1 MEETLS
7 PVLSLAPQPEQS
19 QEPLDS
25 CAQAADT
32 ETQAEAECLEPEDNG
47 SKEQLEES
55 DQSPKTT
62 GEVRKTWGFRRTT
75 IAKRDMPV
83 EAVVEPQESRGGAVR
98 RSGRQ
103 SKRTDKLEE
112 FLSSTAKRAA
122 RRSGPSSIESGDPP
136 SQTPTDAETASEA
149 SFDGNADAK
158 AAEDKSPS
166 PERRTRSGTRKQ
178 PAGKARGGRMT
189 RSRGGGATGTKDD
202 GSSENDEDSEDDAG
216 TKDQPQ
222 NQSQE
227 GTPEDGTEDCPKIE
241 VKEGGDLTQ
250 VGPEPEP
257 EKQEQQEEEE
267 EEKPEELEGEKVK
280 EEPKR
285 ETGKDS
291 EEEDK
296 EKPPGGFVKRGPI
309 RTYTNK
315 KKVAPI
321 KSTPVT
327 PAVGKPPPAPA
338 MKGAFTARR
347 EPNRPNAQPST
358 QNRRSPEGP
367 GDDEEDDDSL
377 TTTSATS
384 SSSSSDSEEAGYDPN
399 ALYCI
404 CRQKHNKRFMI
415 CCDRC
420 EEWFHGDCV
429 GITEARGRLMER
441 NGEDY
446 VCPNCTARKSQV
458 LRPATGALATGLD
471 AAKALAES
479 RRVESGSG
487 VNHASVASMLGGAA
501 EEKLGDDPGIKGR
514 IEKATNPTGK
524 KKIKIFQP
532 QALQQTAGLRSP
544 PAADQKVAP
553 NAEQKVASMVEV
565 KTSPSLGTDQAVEVK
580 ADTSSLPKCIGTGC
594 ENNAQPDSVYC
605 GNVCIL
611 KHAAAAMKSFTDAKE
626 PKEEAPGQRKPSTKS
641 TAKRSAAG
649 GKTAKAIAEESEE
662 DYSESDSEEDSDDEQ
677 HGEEDDDDES
687 AREHPPPA
695 AAASWSCDHNYNAV
709 TPEKTTPISP
719 TVLNKKLPPKE
730 EKQSEKVKE
739 QEQAPAEKPA
749 ASTTPVK
756 NKRSP
761 AIKPAKAKGR
771 KASPQGSSRATRK
784 QATAASKPGPK
795 SKKPG
800 APSAPTPSTFQGG
813 PVHITGALR
822 VTKSNF
828 TIPKKQA
835 PQKDP
840 PSNSHSSS
848 SSRGPSSSSAS
859 SAPSVPSSS
868 RPSQPTAS
876 PAPPGAPAGPPNNQM
891 RQNIRRSLTD
901 ILYKRVSDSDDLKM
915 TESEVG
921 RMAVSIEKEMFNLC
935 MNTDSKYKNKYR
947 SLMFNLKDP
956 KNKGLF
962 YRVVWGDVSPFRLVR
977 LSAEELLSREISE
990 WRKSDSESHS
1000 SSGRSHSGYSKSGH
1014 RRESSSHSL
1023 DLEDAPPTSDADDQ
1037 EESSCAPSSSAPGS
1051 AVETPDIFS
1060 SMLND
1065 TTAEHKNHIFDIN
1078 CKICTGQKSEDEPA
1092 AKKAKLAKKPEAK
1105 PPRQES
1111 RSSREAPPA
1120 AYQPHMPAAYPP
1132 PGPQAYQHQDTL
1144 SYHKTQ
1150 PVYQPS
1156 MDAPVHSEPQAQ
1168 PMLYQDDFGGLVQPV
1183 MTPAPIA
1190 MPTVSSVSITRRDPR
1205 MARHGASVTVT
1216 QTPSQT
1222 PPVLPLSSSEP
1233 ANPLVVVPVE
1243 PALKGPL
1250 PMPPAPPPSVTPSK
1264 AAKSSSND
1272 PPLEGETAIF
1282 LHGQEKIWKGFI
1294 NMQSVAKFATK
1305 AFLVSGSFEYLKED
1319 LPDTI
1324 HIGGRISPS
1333 TVWDYVGKLKTS
1345 LSKELCLIRFHP
1357 ATEEEEA
1364 AYVSLYSYFSS
1375 RKRFGV
1381 VANNNRR
1388 IKDLY
1393 LIPLSALD
1401 PLPSKLLPFDGPG
1414 LEPARPNL
1422 LLGLLICQKDKKRAG
1437 ALLEHEEK
1445 RSKLQAKDMED
1456 TGLPKPLTSIKAE
1469 RTIRSSLEIPF
1480 STTPPGSPPPLSTPG
1495 PAGISSIF
1503 SLLSSVKAPAA
1514 MAAPLGT
1521 DSLSALGVA
1530 GSSAASATPLQTILN
1545 TLFGKKKQDSEA
1557 SDSPSQPGGEPSGAP
1572 ATLLDPIVQQFG
1584 QISKERQEEE
1594 EEEEDD
1600 RPYDP
1605 EEEYDPGS
1613 GYSAPLKPAHA
1624 ATEPVVHK
1632 PAEAVA
1638 VEPDD
1643 VAYDPEDDSI
1653 FDEVKPAVP
1662 PPAKATGTNGP
1673 PKDVT
1678 DKVISAPFSLP
1689 DALLTKTL
1697 LANSHLLQLGKK
1709 VEELVKASSVV
1720 PVINQRRDPRQALA
1734 SKRLPS
1740 QEEQPQQE
1748 PEEAKEKERAST
1760 PPAEMPPPS
1769 QQEAQEPELA
1779 KMDKVQ
1785 VSEQSEEEKIPLVF
1799 LPQQEKKEDVL
1810 PFMESDIEEVSIPLL
1825 GEHEDPDVKAT
1836 FIEEQEDDKEEEK
1849 AEEME
1854 AEPFM
1859 VETEEDKF
1867 SLWPNSEHILKT
1879 AEDSKY
1885 EEDPDYYDDSED
1897 TMTSSIPVLTQSAA
1911 MGDHSSHMPH
1921 MPPSGYNSN
1930 KYRPQADLPKPASFP
1945 PPHVGIPPMQGPP
1958 SMNRPPPISI
1968 PPAIVTRLSGPPPM
1982 QGHPPG
1988 MQGHPPGMQGHPPP
2002 MQGHHPPIQ
2011 GHHPPIQG
2019 HPPHIQG
2026 HPPHI
2031 QGHPPHIQGHPPHI
2045 QGHPPHIQGHP
2056 PHIQGHPPHIQGH
2069 PPHIQGH
2076 PPPMHG
2082 PRPPMQ
2088 GDGGQQYGP
2097 PPGGYPPYQNQWRGQ
2112 QQQQQQPPPG
2122 PPPQNIR
2129 GPSLPFQPMGQ
2140 RGPPQMFDHSM
2151 APQHMRPQGPP
2162 QGLPMPP
2169 AFDGQNSLAPP
2180 RFPGPPPPPFN
2191 FHGSRGPPPPF
2202 TGPPHYDNRPPP
2214 QPHFPGPRAPP
2225 PAPYRDHGAQPPMA
2239 EPPRGPVDP
2248 YSKDGAG
2255 PFKPAM
2261 DPHQHPN
2268 PLHMYKDSQAPPP
2281 SPGPSF
2287 RGPLPDPYPDR
2298 RGPPDESG
2306 QSFHPHYR
2314 DPRAHSPPQHRASF
2328 EDPRGPAP
2336 PESRGHPPHQFI
2348 GERYRLERL
2357 PDEIRPPRHSGPLLP
2372 TPSEGPIVPAGR
2384 MGGQSPDPHR
2394 EEHWRQHS
2402 PDMRRRSSSQ
2412 REDSEP
2418 RGLER
2423 LSRFDGGP
2431 REPSAG
2437 QAHLPDDRQ
2446 RETAEDRRR
2455 DRDREGPP
2463 HAGRPSWDRGK
2474 RWSREREWD
2483 RSRERD
2489 RERDGERSRERS
2501 REHSRGQ
2508 EVERHRDP
2516 DVERHRD
2523 PEGERHR
2530 DPEGERKELD
2540 RHRDP
2545 EVDRHRD
2552 PEVDR
2557 HRDPE
2562 VDRHRD
2568 PEVDRHRDPEV
2579 DRHRDPEVDRHRDP
2593 EVDRHRDPEVDRH
2606 RDPEVDRH
2614 RDPEAN
2620 KRRDRERVRDRE
2632 RDRVRER
2639 DPERREG
2646 ERKEGDRREG
2656 ERREG
2661 ERSEGDRR
2669 EGDRREGERL
2679 ERLERQERREGE
2691 RLERREGERQER
2703 ERQERR
2709 EGDRREGDRRE
2720 GDRREGETK
2729 EGEKKEG
2736 ERREG
2741 ERKEGEKRE
2750 GERKEGE
2757 KREGER
2763 KEGEKREGERKEGEK
2778 REGERKE
2785 GERREGERKEGERRE
2800 GERKE
2805 GEKKEGERRD
2815 SERRD
2820 GDRRDHDRERT
2831 RVRERDRDRDR
2842 DRERDRD
2849 RDRRRSRE
2857 RDRDRGK
2864 DRARDRDRDR
2874 DRERRE
2880 RSRSRDKREEKKEA
2894 KHEVNRESERHA
2906 DVENK
2911 NS

>member
-241 VKEGGDLTQ
+241 VKEGGDLMQ

-257 EKQEQQEEEE
+257 EKQQEQQEE

-291 EEEDK
+291 EEEDE

-532 QALQQTAGLRSP
+532 QALQQTAGLKSP
-544 PAADQKVAP
+544 QAADQKVAP
-553 NAEQKVASMVEV
+553 NTEQKVASMVEV

-677 HGEEDDDDES
+677 HGEEDADDES

-761 AIKPAKAKGR
+761 ATKPAKAKGR

-784 QATAASKPGPK
+784 QGTAASKPGPK

-848 SSRGPSSSSAS
+848 SSSSSRGPSSSSAS

-876 PAPPGAPAGPPNNQM
+876 PAPPGAPAAPPNNQM

-1132 PGPQAYQHQDTL
+1132 LGPQAYPHQDTL
-1144 SYHKTQ
+1144 SYHQTQ

-1168 PMLYQDDFGGLVQPV
+1168 PMLYQDDFSGLVQPV

-1469 RTIRSSLEIPF
+1469 KTIRSSLEIPF

-1521 DSLSALGVA
+1521 DSLSAFGVA

-1584 QISKERQEEE
+1584 QVSKECKEE

-1624 ATEPVVHK
+1624 AKEPVVHK
-1632 PAEAVA
+1632 PAQAVA

-1662 PPAKATGTNGP
+1662 PPAKATGTNGS

-1734 SKRLPS
+1734 SKRQPS

-1836 FIEEQEDDKEEEK
+1836 FMEEQEDDKEEEK

-1930 KYRPQADLPKPASFP
+1930 KYRPPADLPKPASFP

-1988 MQGHPPGMQGHPPP
+1988 MQGHPPGMQGHHPPI
-2002 MQGHHPPIQ
+2002 QGHHPPIQGHPPHIQGHLPPIQGHPPHMQGHPPPMQ

-2031 QGHPPHIQGHPPHI
+2031 QGHHPP
-2045 QGHPPHIQGHP
+2045 
-2056 PHIQGHPPHIQGH
+2056 
-2069 PPHIQGH
+2069 IQGH

-2097 PPGGYPPYQNQWRGQ
+2097 PPGGYPPYQNQWRG

-2336 PESRGHPPHQFI
+2336 AESRGHPPHQFI

-2437 QAHLPDDRQ
+2437 QAHLPD
-2446 RETAEDRRR
+2446 EDRRR

-2463 HAGRPSWDRGK
+2463 HAGRPSWDRERDRGK

-2508 EVERHRDP
+2508 EVERHRDPDVERHRDP

-2568 PEVDRHRDPEV
+2568 PEVDRHRDQ
-2579 DRHRDPEVDRHRDP
+2579 
-2593 EVDRHRDPEVDRH
+2593 
-2606 RDPEVDRH
+2606 
-2614 RDPEAN
+2614 EAN

-2632 RDRVRER
+2632 RDR
-2639 DPERREG
+2639 
-2646 ERKEGDRREG
+2646 
-2656 ERREG
+2656 
-2661 ERSEGDRR
+2661 
-2669 EGDRREGERL
+2669 
-2679 ERLERQERREGE
+2679 
-2691 RLERREGERQER
+2691 
-2703 ERQERR
+2703 
-2709 EGDRREGDRRE
+2709 
-2720 GDRREGETK
+2720 
-2729 EGEKKEG
+2729 
-2736 ERREG
+2736 
-2741 ERKEGEKRE
+2741 
-2750 GERKEGE
+2750 
-2757 KREGER
+2757 
-2763 KEGEKREGERKEGEK
+2763 
-2778 REGERKE
+2778 
-2785 GERREGERKEGERRE
+2785 
-2800 GERKE
+2800 
-2805 GEKKEGERRD
+2805 
-2815 SERRD
+2815 RRD